1 MNFNLEDISLVT
13 IIPVILGFILGRIGS
28 GHDRKRN
35 VRPFIKTDEL
45 TAQYKLKNLEHIKKG
60 TKLFATDNFEKIEHY
75 VESNKLQINEDFIN
89 ETDFLYLSISNIGDS
104 LVLNPIVKVHLRKN
118 TDTWNIDTTLPTI
131 EKGEVVYVCL
141 DTLETLVDNTV
152 CVVEKVEI
160 VYDTIAE
167 ETLRYKYTTRSKGS
181 SVVYTESYY
190 STFFF
195 GLFKRKIHYR
205 KSGPLDWIFI
215 YNK

>member
-1 MNFNLEDISLVT
+1 MNFSLENISLVP
-13 IIPVILGFILGRIGS
+13 IITVILGFVLGRIGS
-28 GHDRKRN
+28 GYDRKRN
-35 VRPFIKTDEL
+35 LRPFIKTDEL
-45 TAQYKLKNLEHIKKG
+45 AAQYKLTNLEHVKKG
-60 TKLFATDNFEKIEHY
+60 TKLFATRNFEKIEHY
-75 VESNKLQINEDFIN
+75 VEGNNLHIDEDFVN

-104 LVLNPIVKVHLRKN
+104 LVLNPIIKVHLRKN
-118 TDTWNIDTTLPTI
+118 KATWNIETVLPTI
-131 EKGEVVYVCL
+131 EKGEVVYICL
-141 DTLETLVDNTV
+141 DTLETLLDNTL

-167 ETLRYKYTTRSKGS
+167 ETLIYKYTTQSKGS
-181 SVVYTESYY
+181 SVVFTESYY

-195 GLFKRKIHYR
+195 GLFKRKIHFR